1 VTPDEKVQFSKQHY
15 KTLSD
20 REVAIKRI
28 AGEAYLHKAVMIS
41 GTLRCGLCNG
51 VIRPLHSK
59 SSCCKAS
66 YKRYMQENEATY
78 IQNKEPK
85 KG

>member
-1 VTPDEKVQFSKQHY
+1 MKKVQLSKQHC

-20 REVAIKRI
+20 RDKTAKRI

-41 GTLRCGLCNG
+41 GTLRCSLCNR

-78 IQNKEPK
+78 IKNQEQK
-85 KG
+85 KGT